1 MDALR
6 THFGPNPEQ
15 FRFHVD
21 CEENCMGPGW
31 IGHEV
36 HVGTLLNQIGG
47 MWNPGTRWMGSRWDA
62 YGVHVSAKK
71 TPFGIHTETMCS
83 LAFRD
88 EASML
93 NRMGS
98 TYTPSRIHRGSMW
111 MRVEC
116 ISEPIQNSFGSMWV
130 AKRTVWVRD
139 GSDMRSMWVPY

>member
-1 MDALR
+1 MNVG
-6 THFGPNPEQ
+6 TNPEQ

-21 CEENCMGPGW
+21 CEENCMGSGW

-36 HVGTLLNQIGG
+36 HVGTILDQIGG

-62 YGVHVSAKK
+62 HGAHVSAKK

-98 TYTPSRIHRGSMW
+98 IYTPSRIHRGPMW
-111 MRVEC
+111 MRVE
-116 ISEPIQNSFGSMWV
+116 
-130 AKRTVWVRD
+130 
-139 GSDMRSMWVPY
+139 